1 MGNWYDLAGQGIGA
15 IGSVVGGIIQSNAQ
29 KKINEQNI
37 AMQRE
42 TNAMQRAM
50 FDDNLS
56 WQRESQQ
63 IQNDYNSIGAQYQRA
78 VEAGIN
84 PFGANS
90 TQTPAGSPA
99 GGSAIP
105 SMIAPRAEMIDSS
118 AANIIGNI
126 SQVAQAISALSS
138 SRLNDAKTVEIR
150 AMLEDNVRLLSAQ
163 VEATQEDVRGKHIA
177 NNIAQ
182 TFGVKQAQ
190 ADLYLKIQQ
199 FGESVARCDLLAKQG
214 KVADAETAYK
224 DVLRLGEEVEND
236 MKRTKRG
243 FFSEYCRLQ
252 NQTLEEGIKT
262 ARTEQSRNAA
272 ATKEHEAGAFSKS
285 EQAKLY
291 SAQARIAGVQAWFEE
306 NRQQLFK
313 DGTHRFQW
321 RDRDGKL
328 HSKPLTLNELFGIE
342 FGNKL
347 YDMKNKSQQYENLYQ
362 EWQNLEKQGIIL
374 DKQSKWVHVE
384 KFVGLLS
391 QLVGSGTDLL
401 QFFRP
406 RLSSSESNVHNE
418 THSWSES
425 HSTSDNHN
433 WNDNFNGYIPP
444 DDD

>member
-42 TNAMQRAM
+42 INAMQRAM

-105 SMIAPRAEMIDSS
+105 SLIAPRAEMIDSS

-163 VEATQEDVRGKHIA
+163 VEATQEDVRGKQIA

-272 ATKEHEAGAFSKS
+272 ATKEHEAGAALKTAEAQTENALRPYKVTLSILTNGLKALEYQDS
-285 EQAKLY
+285 
-291 SAQARIAGVQAWFEE
+291 SAFQDFLTRSTVIKNDEGVELE
-306 NRQQLFK
+306 INNR
-313 DGTHRFQW
+313 DI
-321 RDRDGKL
+321 
-328 HSKPLTLNELFGIE
+328 LN
-342 FGNKL
+342 GNKL
-347 YDMKNKSQQYENLYQ
+347 L
-362 EWQNLEKQGIIL
+362 QGIADVRRTETL
-374 DKQSKWVHVE
+374 TDKDKQELERLEQLTEIAE
-384 KFVGLLS
+384 KENKAYWYE
-391 QLVGSGTDLL
+391 LVLRHLEHLGDLGAKVL
-401 QFFRP
+401 QSILVFKK
-406 RLSSSESNVHNE
+406 
-418 THSWSES
+418 
-425 HSTSDNHN
+425 
-433 WNDNFNGYIPP
+433 
-444 DDD
+444 